1 MDTET
6 AKDRPLKEDTR
17 LLGRVLGDV
26 LRAQTGEAGFARVE
40 AIRQTAI
47 RFRRAAGGDA
57 ADARDEL
64 AAKRAK
70 LADYLVKHGA
80 MASRSETPVV
90 PVPADPVDQ
99 PGRTIV
105 SAKGAL
111 DLVIAMAADGRY
123 MDSPLLHMAPKVA
136 KAWSAKGFTPARA
149 IVSKTARDAAPCNAT
164 YNATDATDWVRAN

>member
-1 MDTET
+1 MSTTDTVDPVILDSVR
-6 AKDRPLKEDTR
+6 AS
-17 LLGRVLGDV
+17 LGAVDEQLESAEQDV
-26 LRAQTGEAGFARVE
+26 VARRSMLDKSL
-40 AIRQTAI
+40 A
-47 RFRRAAGGDA
+47 
-57 ADARDEL
+57 ARDEL

-123 MDSPLLHMAPKVA
+123 MKVA
-136 KAWSAKGFTPARA
+136 AVVDELLARNISIAAEEPVRRLTQVMSASKLFDADRA
-149 IVSKTARDAAPCNAT
+149 LGWRLKVAAKPSVGVA
-164 YNATDATDWVRAN
+164 